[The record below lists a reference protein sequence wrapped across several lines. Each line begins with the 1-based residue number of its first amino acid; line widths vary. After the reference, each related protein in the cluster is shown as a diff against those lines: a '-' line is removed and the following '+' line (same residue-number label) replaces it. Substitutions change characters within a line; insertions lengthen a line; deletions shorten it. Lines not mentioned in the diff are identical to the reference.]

1 LRTAVSIRAVGGAV
15 VVTGSSR
22 GIGAATARLAAER
35 GHAVVVNYRS
45 GRAGG
50 DAVARDITD
59 AGGEAVA
66 LRADIADEADVVA
79 FFARVDQWRGSRPLA
94 GLVNNAGVDGGRDPI
109 EQVTGDAIAPLY
121 AVNVVGTA
129 LCCREAVRRMA
140 ARNRGPGGAIV
151 NVSSMSATIGGRP
164 GAAFYAASKAAVDT
178 LTIGLAKEVVGEG
191 VRVNA
196 VRPGMTLTDMTA
208 ERLTDP
214 ARRAEIDATIPMH
227 RPASVE
233 EVAAPI
239 VWLLSDEASFVSGCL
254 LDVSGGGFVIG
265 GPRRAG

>member
-1 LRTAVSIRAVGGAV
+1 VEGAV

-35 GHAVVVNYRS
+35 GYAVVVNYRS
-45 GRAGG
+45 DKAGAE
-50 DAVARDITD
+50 AVAGEIADG
-59 AGGEAVA
+59 GGEAVA
-66 LRADIADEADVVA
+66 LRGDIADEADLVA
-79 FFARVDQWRGSRPLA
+79 FFAKADEWRGTRPLA

-109 EQVTGDAIAPLY
+109 ERVTGDAIAPIY

-129 LCCREAVRRMA
+129 LCCREAVKRMA
-140 ARNRGPGGAIV
+140 ARNGGPGGAIV

-178 LTIGLAKEVVGEG
+178 LTVGLAKEVAAEG

-214 ARRAEIDATIPMH
+214 VRRAEIDATIPMH
-227 RPASVE
+227 RPATVE

-265 GPRRAG
+265 APRPAGGYLPAEE

>member
-1 LRTAVSIRAVGGAV
+1 VEGAI

-22 GIGAATARLAAER
+22 GIGAATARLAVGRGYAVAVTYRADRAGAE
-35 GHAVVVNYRS
+35 AVA
-45 GRAGG
+45 GEIGAAGG
-50 DAVARDITD
+50 DAI
-59 AGGEAVA
+59 A
-66 LRADIADEADVVA
+66 LHADIVREDDVVA
-79 FFARVDQWRGSRPLA
+79 LFTAVDVWRGARPLA

-109 EQVTGDAIAPLY
+109 EGQTAATLAPLY

-129 LCCREAVRRMA
+129 LCCREAVKRMA
-140 ARNRGPGGAIV
+140 ARNGGPGGAIV

-178 LTIGLAKEVVGEG
+178 LTVGLAKEVAGEG

-208 ERLTDP
+208 ARLTDP
-214 ARRAEIDATIPMH
+214 VKRAEIDATIPMH
-227 RPASVE
+227 RPATPD

-239 VWLLSDEASFVSGCL
+239 LWLLSAEASFVSGCL
-254 LDVSGGGFVIG
+254 LDVSGGGFVVGAPRPG
-265 GPRRAG
+265 GR

>member
-1 LRTAVSIRAVGGAV
+1 VDGAV

-22 GIGAATARLAAER
+22 GIGAATARLAAAR
-35 GHAVVVNYRS
+35 GYAVAVTYRAD
-45 GRAGG
+45 RAGAE
-50 DAVARDITD
+50 AVAGEIGRDAI
-59 AGGEAVA
+59 A
-66 LRADIADEADVVA
+66 LRADIAREDDVVA
-79 FFARVDQWRGSRPLA
+79 LFAAVDDWRGQRPLA

-109 EQVTGDAIAPLY
+109 EAQTAAALAPLY
-121 AVNVVGTA
+121 SVNVVGTA

-140 ARNRGPGGAIV
+140 GRNGGPGGAIV

-178 LTIGLAKEVVGEG
+178 LTVGLAKEVAGEG

-208 ERLTDP
+208 ARLTDP
-214 ARRAEIDATIPMH
+214 VRRAEIDATIPMH
-227 RPASVE
+227 RPATPE

-239 VWLLSDEASFVSGCL
+239 LWLLSDEASFVAGCL
-254 LDVSGGGFVIG
+254 LDVSGGGFVVGAPRTG
-265 GPRRAG
+265 GR

>member
-1 LRTAVSIRAVGGAV
+1 VDGAV

-22 GIGAATARLAAER
+22 GIGAATARLAAAR
-35 GHAVVVNYRS
+35 GYTVAVTYRAD
-45 GRAGG
+45 RA
-50 DAVARDITD
+50 AA
-59 AGGEAVA
+59 EAVA
-66 LRADIADEADVVA
+66 AEIGRDAIALQADIAREDDVVA
-79 FFARVDQWRGSRPLA
+79 LFAAVDDWRGQRPLA

-109 EQVTGDAIAPLY
+109 EAQTAAALAPLY
-121 AVNVVGTA
+121 SVNVVGTA

-140 ARNRGPGGAIV
+140 GRNGGPGGAIV

-178 LTIGLAKEVVGEG
+178 LTVGLAKEVAGEG

-208 ERLTDP
+208 ARLTDP
-214 ARRAEIDATIPMH
+214 VRRAEIDATIPMH
-227 RPASVE
+227 RPATPE

-254 LDVSGGGFVIG
+254 LDVSGGGFVVGPPRPRG
-265 GPRRAG
+265 G

>member
-1 LRTAVSIRAVGGAV
+1 VDGAV

-22 GIGAATARLAAER
+22 GIGAATARLAAAR
-35 GHAVVVNYRS
+35 GYTVAVTYRAD
-45 GRAGG
+45 RA
-50 DAVARDITD
+50 AA
-59 AGGEAVA
+59 EAVA
-66 LRADIADEADVVA
+66 AEIGRDAIALQADIAREDDVVA
-79 FFARVDQWRGSRPLA
+79 LFAAVDDWRGQRPLA

-109 EQVTGDAIAPLY
+109 EAQTAAALAPLY
-121 AVNVVGTA
+121 SVNVVGTA

-140 ARNRGPGGAIV
+140 GRNGGPGGAIV

-178 LTIGLAKEVVGEG
+178 LTVGLAKEVAGEG

-208 ERLTDP
+208 ARLTDP
-214 ARRAEIDATIPMH
+214 LRRAEIDATIPMH
-227 RPASVE
+227 RPATPE

-254 LDVSGGGFVIG
+254 LDVSGGGFVVGPPRPRG
-265 GPRRAG
+265 G

>member
-1 LRTAVSIRAVGGAV
+1 MDGAV

-22 GIGAATARLAAER
+22 GIGAAVARLAAER
-35 GHAVVVNYRS
+35 GYAVVVNYRAD
-45 GRAGG
+45 RAGAEAVAGGITAGGG
-50 DAVARDITD
+50 DAVALRGDIS
-59 AGGEAVA
+59 
-66 LRADIADEADVVA
+66 DEPDVVA
-79 FFARVDQWRGSRPLA
+79 LFAAVDEWRGARPLA

-109 EQVTGDAIAPLY
+109 EDVKAAALAPLY
-121 AVNVVGTA
+121 AVNIVGTA

-140 ARNRGPGGAIV
+140 ARNGGPGGVIV

-164 GAAFYAASKAAVDT
+164 GAAYYAASKAAVDT
-178 LTIGLAKEVVGEG
+178 LTVGLAKEVAGDG

-208 ERLTDP
+208 QRLTDP
-214 ARRAEIDATIPMH
+214 VRRAEIDATIPMQ
-227 RPASVE
+227 RPATPA

-265 GPRRAG
+265 APGPRGGHLPADE

>member
-1 LRTAVSIRAVGGAV
+1 MDGAV

-22 GIGAATARLAAER
+22 GIGAATARLAARR
-35 GHAVVVNYRS
+35 GHAVAVTYRAD
-45 GRAGG
+45 RAGAVAVAQEIAAG
-50 DAVARDITD
+50 GRDAVA
-59 AGGEAVA
+59 
-66 LRADIADEADVVA
+66 LQADIGSEDDVVA
-79 FFARVDQWRGSRPLA
+79 LFAAVGEWRGARPLA

-109 EQVTGDAIAPLY
+109 ERQTAAALAPLY
-121 AVNVVGTA
+121 TVNVVGTA
-129 LCCREAVRRMA
+129 LCCREAVKRMA
-140 ARNRGPGGAIV
+140 TRNGGPGGAIV

-178 LTIGLAKEVVGEG
+178 LTVGLAKEVAAEG

-208 ERLTDP
+208 ARLTDP
-214 ARRAEIDATIPMH
+214 AKRAEIDATIPMH
-227 RPASVE
+227 RPATTA

-254 LDVSGGGFVIG
+254 LDVSGGGFVVG
-265 GPRRAG
+265 APRPDGRQMPADE

>member
-1 LRTAVSIRAVGGAV
+1 VDGAV

-22 GIGAATARLAAER
+22 GIGAATARLAAAR
-35 GHAVVVNYRS
+35 GYTVAVTYRAD
-45 GRAGG
+45 RA
-50 DAVARDITD
+50 AA
-59 AGGEAVA
+59 EAVA
-66 LRADIADEADVVA
+66 AEIGRDAIALQADIAREDDVVA
-79 FFARVDQWRGSRPLA
+79 LFAAVDDWRGQRPLA

-109 EQVTGDAIAPLY
+109 EAQTAAALAPLY
-121 AVNVVGTA
+121 SVNVVGTA
-129 LCCREAVRRMA
+129 LCCREAVKRMA
-140 ARNRGPGGAIV
+140 ARNGGPGGAIV

-178 LTIGLAKEVVGEG
+178 LTIGLAKEVAGEG

-208 ERLTDP
+208 ARLTDP
-214 ARRAEIDATIPMH
+214 VRRAEIDATIPMH
-227 RPASVE
+227 RPATPD

-254 LDVSGGGFVIG
+254 LDVSGGGFVVGAPRTG
-265 GPRRAG
+265 GR

>member
-1 LRTAVSIRAVGGAV
+1 
-15 VVTGSSR
+15 
-22 GIGAATARLAAER
+22 
-35 GHAVVVNYRS
+35 
-45 GRAGG
+45 
-50 DAVARDITD
+50 
-59 AGGEAVA
+59 
-66 LRADIADEADVVA
+66 
-79 FFARVDQWRGSRPLA
+79 
-94 GLVNNAGVDGGRDPI
+94 VNNAGVDGRRDPI
-109 EQVTGDAIAPLY
+109 EHVTRDAIEPLY
-121 AVNVVGTA
+121 AVNVIGTA

-140 ARNRGPGGAIV
+140 ARNGGQGGAIV

-178 LTIGLAKEVVGEG
+178 LTVGVAKEVAAEG

-196 VRPGMTLTDMTA
+196 VRPGMTLTDMTV

-227 RPASVE
+227 RPATPE

-239 VWLLSDEASFVSGCL
+239 VWLLSDESSFVSGCL

-265 GPRRAG
+265 APRPWGGQMPADE